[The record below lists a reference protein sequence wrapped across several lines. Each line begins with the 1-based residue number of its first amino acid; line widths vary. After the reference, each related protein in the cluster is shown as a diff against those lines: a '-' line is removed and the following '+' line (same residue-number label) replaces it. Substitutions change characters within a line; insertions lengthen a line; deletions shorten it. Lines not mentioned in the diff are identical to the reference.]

1 MIYTVPN
8 SSLNKILLVGV
19 VGLSLA
25 AAFLCPQAAA
35 LDPHRLMSQFGH
47 TAWRTQDGLVI

>member
-1 MIYTVPN
+1 MVYTVPN

-25 AAFLCPQAAA
+25 AAFL
-35 LDPHRLMSQFGH
+35 
-47 TAWRTQDGLVI
+47 